1 MLLLIHFL
9 MIYVHDRLHFGD
21 VMPSHVKAVRRAV
34 PNVITVKSA
43 DVQETTAAHTAPVIA
58 PVAAPAKSA
67 LFKSTNHGLTSIIQ
81 GIHAVSDAAC
91 TCIHYHCGS

>member
-58 PVAAPAKSA
+58 PVAAPAKTA
-67 LFKSTNHGLTSIIQ
+67 LFKSANHGLTSMIQ
-81 GIHAVSDAAC
+81 GIHAVSDT
-91 TCIHYHCGS
+91 TCIYFHC